1 MREAR
6 GFAVVKLSVM
16 STHMSALYNGYLNR
30 IGVVVRGAKS
40 QHHENK
46 IKKKR
51 VPIDGSMSGMS
62 TIKAI
67 NIWHLNWKA
76 VTYRQF
82 INNK

>member
-30 IGVVVRGAKS
+30 IGVVVRGAKA

-46 IKKKR
+46 IKRKR
-51 VPIDGSMSGMS
+51 VPIGGSMSGMP
-62 TIKAI
+62 I
-67 NIWHLNWKA
+67 
-76 VTYRQF
+76 Y
-82 INNK
+82 